1 MSDAGLPE
9 TRPTGALIA
18 AGAAC
23 LLWVLYVVTSS
34 DPLLG
39 QDPIHIVIEVA
50 AVLATALLIVL
61 GGSRLAFAFL
71 PGASHANALQ
81 RTLVY
86 SVLTLAAV
94 FVVLSHYGWDLR
106 AALTTSAIV
115 TAVIGLAM
123 QPTLSSLISGV
134 VLNID
139 YRLRV
144 GDGIISGGEAVEIA
158 SVGWRNVVARKS
170 SGRLIVFP
178 NAKLADAEVEF
189 VPAGRPVRGE
199 TLVKLPTPIPPDQ
212 VGSLAATVIGDLPA
226 LDPDRG
232 VSVTPSGFD
241 PSAAY
246 TQYRVGYWVS
256 DYRDLTSVE
265 NTIQRRLWYGLQRAR
280 LYVPPATSEPDA
292 PGDPLAWAAPMA
304 IAELVTN
311 CRTDLT
317 SDVARSLAEQGE
329 CLLFAAGENI
339 ALPIRFRGRSFLVLR
354 GELVESVALTII
366 EQSGAQ
372 LRPSVHTLDRAGAE
386 RFVAARLARRIGPYA
401 DYAIWHAARD
411 AADIDEFCA
420 TVAAEIPDESERARF
435 LEEVRPARPAA
446 LKPGA
451 TIRAEHDVAGLLV
464 PHPRLRARGEVTL
477 LAVPAD
483 LLPDRSLQPAG

>member
-1 MSDAGLPE
+1 MSDTVSRA
-9 TRPTGALIA
+9 RPAGALIA
-18 AGAAC
+18 VGATC
-23 LLWVLYVVTSS
+23 LLWLIYATTSS

-39 QDPIHIVIEVA
+39 QDPIHIAIEVA
-50 AVLATALLIVL
+50 AVLATALLFVL
-61 GGSRLAFAFL
+61 GGSTLAFAFL

-86 SVLTLAAV
+86 GVLTLVAA

-115 TAVIGLAM
+115 TAAIGLAM
-123 QPTLSSLISGV
+123 QPTLSSMISGV

-144 GDGIISGGEAVEIA
+144 GDGIISGGETVEIA
-158 SVGWRNVVARKS
+158 SIGWRNVVARKS

-199 TLVKLPTPIPPDQ
+199 TLLKLPTPMPPGQ
-212 VGSLAATVIGDLPA
+212 VGSLTAMLIGDLPA
-226 LDPDRG
+226 LDPDRV

-256 DYRDLTSVE
+256 DYRDLSPVE
-265 NTIQRRLWYGLQRAR
+265 NTIQQRLWYGLQRAR
-280 LYVPPATSEPDA
+280 LYVPAASEPDA
-292 PGDPLAWAAPMA
+292 PGDPLAWAAPVA
-304 IAELVTN
+304 IAELVMN
-311 CRTDLT
+311 CRTDLA

-329 CLLFAAGENI
+329 CLLFSAGENI
-339 ALPIRFRGRSFLVLR
+339 ALPIRLKGRSFLVLR
-354 GELVESVALTII
+354 GELVDAVALTVI
-366 EQSGAQ
+366 EQSGQ
-372 LRPSVHTLDRAGAE
+372 LRPSVHTLDQAGAE

-411 AADIDEFCA
+411 AVDIDEFCA
-420 TVAAEIPDESERARF
+420 AVAAEIPDESERARF

-446 LKPGA
+446 LKPGV
-451 TIRAEHDVAGLLV
+451 TIRAEHNVAGLLV
-464 PHPRLRARGEVTL
+464 PHPRLRARDEVTL

-483 LLPDRSLQPAG
+483 LLPDRG